1 MREAFVIARKWNYKI
16 TELNDDAE
24 DADDADDADDAG
36 DADDAND
43 ATSAD
48 VIIV

>member
-1 MREAFVIARKWNYKI
+1 MREALVIARKWNYKI
-16 TELNDDAE
+16 TALNDDAE
-24 DADDADDADDAG
+24 DADDADDAG
-36 DADDAND
+36 DADDAED